1 MQKQAAVSGWNEV
14 IQNKYYK
21 VWIYIRAQNQDASK
35 LTFQSIEEITGLAID
50 YPFLN
55 DKKD

>member
-1 MQKQAAVSGWNEV
+1 MQKQVAVSGWNEV

-21 VWIYIRAQNQDASK
+21 VWFYIRTQDQDASK
-35 LTFQSIEEITGLAID
+35 LTFQSIEEITGLSID

-55 DKKD
+55 DKKV